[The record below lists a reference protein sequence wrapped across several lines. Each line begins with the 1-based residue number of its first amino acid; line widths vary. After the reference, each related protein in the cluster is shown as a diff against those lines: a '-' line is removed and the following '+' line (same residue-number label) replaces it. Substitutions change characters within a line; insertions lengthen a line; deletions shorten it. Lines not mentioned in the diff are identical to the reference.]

1 MTNRF
6 EISKFEARSIFD
18 LLRTLERSTKTF
30 LIHVKNDT
38 KFITNRKLK
47 NNFFEIIEKFLIK
60 GVWALESFILFL
72 TKTSNDVVEP
82 SFF

>member
-1 MTNRF
+1 MKDEEANFARAKIKLGQGFFIYSLIITNRF
-6 EISKFEARSIFD
+6 EISKFEALSIFD

-47 NNFFEIIEKFLIK
+47 IIFLR
-60 GVWALESFILFL
+60 L
-72 TKTSNDVVEP
+72 
-82 SFF
+82 